1 MAGRIKDEDVKA
13 VRDAVPI
20 DAVVSEYLQLKNA
33 GGGNLKGL
41 CPFHDEKSPSFQVS
55 PSKGLYH
62 CLAGETRVLTWDGV
76 REIRELAGG
85 SHRVLTRSGNWYE
98 APFRSFGTQALLKV
112 TLGRNGQ
119 RKEIFA
125 TAEHRWFVRS
135 GTNRYNTREVVTKD
149 LKPEHRLSYVFP
161 GSRVQQTTPSPFGIA
176 HGITF
181 GDGTLN
187 DTGSMAQLDP
197 VKDAEL
203 LRWFPNSTI
212 VESPRQIV
220 VHHLPKFFKSL
231 PPLDESVPYLYGWLA
246 GYVAADGHVA
256 EDGTVSLN
264 CASRETLEY
273 VRTVATRLGIGTYGI
288 TQQTREGFP
297 GREPSAIF
305 RVHFIHEDLTEE
317 FFLNSGHRK
326 RYLDSAKQLVRRGWT
341 VKSVEPT
348 DRVEE
353 VYCATVE
360 QGAAFVLEDNI
371 LTGNCFGCGEGGDT
385 LAFVMKVD
393 HLSFTEAVER
403 LAGQAGITLRYEE
416 GSHVPGRQQGER
428 IRLVEA
434 HKAAALFYVEQ
445 LGGAEAEIGR
455 RFLAERGFDQA
466 AAEHFGVGYAP
477 AGWDHLV
484 RFLRGKGFSDKELIT
499 AGLASESRRGGAIDR
514 FRGRLI
520 WPIRD
525 ITGEVIGFG
534 ARKLRDDDQ
543 GPKYL
548 NTSETP
554 LYRKSQVL
562 YGIDLAKKEIARTGR
577 AVVVEGY
584 TDVMACHLAGVT
596 TAIATCGTSFG
607 GDHIKILRRLLMD
620 NSGAEVV
627 FTFDGDEAGQK
638 AALRAFEDD
647 QKFAAET
654 SIAIT
659 PGGMDP
665 CELRL
670 AEGDAAVQRLIEGR
684 TPLFAF
690 ALRSIVARYNLDTDE
705 GRVAAVDAAVAVVAA
720 IKNQALR
727 DRYAIRLVGMAG
739 IASQSEEQSVIR
751 RVRAM
756 ARARAAGGGS
766 TTGRP
771 EYGRQGGGGYQSGGY
786 AGGGQGS
793 AAPAQN
799 AARGPR
805 LDLRS
810 PAHRV
815 ERELLKLA
823 LQYPKLVSPA
833 FDAYGEDEFT
843 GPPYIAV
850 RRVIS
855 EAGGV
860 EQADGD
866 YLVRVRDAA
875 PDDSVRMMVTELA
888 VEPVMHKSP
897 EFYAGQ
903 VLVDVRLNAVK
914 RRVAQVQATIAR
926 LDAQGVPDGVP
937 EVAAAQSELWALQQY
952 GQRLRELGAAGL

>member
-1 MAGRIKDEDVKA
+1 MKA

-20 DAVVSEYLQLKNA
+20 DAVVAEYLQLKNA

-62 CLAGETRVLTWDGV
+62 
-76 REIRELAGG
+76 
-85 SHRVLTRSGNWYE
+85 
-98 APFRSFGTQALLKV
+98 
-112 TLGRNGQ
+112 
-119 RKEIFA
+119 
-125 TAEHRWFVRS
+125 
-135 GTNRYNTREVVTKD
+135 
-149 LKPEHRLSYVFP
+149 
-161 GSRVQQTTPSPFGIA
+161 
-176 HGITF
+176 
-181 GDGTLN
+181 
-187 DTGSMAQLDP
+187 
-197 VKDAEL
+197 
-203 LRWFPNSTI
+203 
-212 VESPRQIV
+212 
-220 VHHLPKFFKSL
+220 
-231 PPLDESVPYLYGWLA
+231 
-246 GYVAADGHVA
+246 
-256 EDGTVSLN
+256 
-264 CASRETLEY
+264 
-273 VRTVATRLGIGTYGI
+273 
-288 TQQTREGFP
+288 
-297 GREPSAIF
+297 
-305 RVHFIHEDLTEE
+305 
-317 FFLNSGHRK
+317 
-326 RYLDSAKQLVRRGWT
+326 
-341 VKSVEPT
+341 
-348 DRVEE
+348 
-353 VYCATVE
+353 
-360 QGAAFVLEDNI
+360 
-371 LTGNCFGCGEGGDT
+371 CFGCGEGGDT

-416 GSHVPGRQQGER
+416 GGHVPGRQQGER

-434 HKAAALFYVEQ
+434 HRAAAAFYVEQ

-455 RFLAERGFDQA
+455 KFLAARGFDQA
-466 AAEHFGVGYAP
+466 AAEHFGVGYSP

-484 RFLRGKGFSDKELIT
+484 RFLRGKGFSDKEMIT
-499 AGLASESRRGGAIDR
+499 AGLALESRRGGAIDR
-514 FRGRLI
+514 FRGRLV

-620 NSGAEVV
+620 NAASEVV

-654 SIAIT
+654 SIAVT

-665 CELRL
+665 CDLRL
-670 AEGDAAVQRLIEGR
+670 AEGDAAVQRLIDGR

-690 ALRSIVARYNLDTDE
+690 ALRSIVSRYNLDTDE
-705 GRVAAVDAAVAVVAA
+705 GRVAAVDAAVPVVAA

-739 IASQSEEQSVIR
+739 IGSQAEEQSMIR

-756 ARARAAGGGS
+756 SRARAAGGGS
-766 TTGRP
+766 TSGRP
-771 EYGRQGGGGYQSGGY
+771 DY
-786 AGGGQGS
+786 ARRPDPGS
-793 AAPAQN
+793 ERRPAGAPAQN
-799 AARGPR
+799 VPRGPR

-823 LQYPKLVSPA
+823 LQYPALVSPA

-843 GPPYIAV
+843 GPPYVEV
-850 RRVIS
+850 RRVI
-855 EAGGV
+855 AAVGGV
-860 EQADGD
+860 EQADAE
-866 YLVRVRDAA
+866 YLTRVREAA
-875 PDDSVRMMVTELA
+875 PDDTVRMMVTELA
-888 VEPVMHKSP
+888 VEPVMHKAP
-897 EFYAGQ
+897 EFYAGE
-903 VLVDVRLNAVK
+903 VLVRVRMLAVE
-914 RRVAQVQATIAR
+914 RRVAQVHATQAR
-926 LDAQGVPDGVP
+926 LTAQGVPPDAP
-937 EVAAAQSELWALQQY
+937 EVTAALGELWALQQY
-952 GQRLRELGAAGL
+952 GQRLREQGAAAL

>member
-1 MAGRIKDEDVKA
+1 MKA

-20 DAVVSEYLQLKNA
+20 DAVVSDYLQLKNA

-62 CLAGETRVLTWDGV
+62 C
-76 REIRELAGG
+76 
-85 SHRVLTRSGNWYE
+85 
-98 APFRSFGTQALLKV
+98 
-112 TLGRNGQ
+112 
-119 RKEIFA
+119 
-125 TAEHRWFVRS
+125 
-135 GTNRYNTREVVTKD
+135 
-149 LKPEHRLSYVFP
+149 
-161 GSRVQQTTPSPFGIA
+161 
-176 HGITF
+176 
-181 GDGTLN
+181 
-187 DTGSMAQLDP
+187 
-197 VKDAEL
+197 
-203 LRWFPNSTI
+203 
-212 VESPRQIV
+212 
-220 VHHLPKFFKSL
+220 
-231 PPLDESVPYLYGWLA
+231 
-246 GYVAADGHVA
+246 
-256 EDGTVSLN
+256 
-264 CASRETLEY
+264 
-273 VRTVATRLGIGTYGI
+273 
-288 TQQTREGFP
+288 
-297 GREPSAIF
+297 
-305 RVHFIHEDLTEE
+305 
-317 FFLNSGHRK
+317 
-326 RYLDSAKQLVRRGWT
+326 
-341 VKSVEPT
+341 
-348 DRVEE
+348 
-353 VYCATVE
+353 
-360 QGAAFVLEDNI
+360 
-371 LTGNCFGCGEGGDT
+371 FGCGEGGDT
-385 LAFVMKVD
+385 LGFVMKVD

-403 LAGQAGITLRYEE
+403 LAARAGITLRYEE

-434 HKAAALFYVEQ
+434 HRAAAAYYLEQ
-445 LGGAEAEIGR
+445 MGSAEAEIGR
-455 RFLAERGFDQA
+455 AFLAGRGFDRA

-484 RFLRGKGFSDKELIT
+484 RHLRGKGFTDKELIT

-534 ARKLRDDDQ
+534 ARKLREDDQ

-548 NTSETP
+548 NTPETP

-596 TAIATCGTSFG
+596 TAIATCGTAFAG
-607 GDHIKILRRLLMD
+607 EHIKILRRLLMD
-620 NSGAEVV
+620 NSTAEVV

-670 AEGDAAVQRLIEGR
+670 ADGDAAVQRLIEGR

-690 ALRSIVARYNLDTDE
+690 ALRSIVSRYNLDTDE
-705 GRVAAVDAAVAVVAA
+705 GRVAAVDAAVPVVAA

-739 IASQSEEQSVIR
+739 MATQAEEQSIIR
-751 RVRAM
+751 RVRAL
-756 ARARAAGGGS
+756 ARARASGGSGPAGPERYAGGPYGGS
-766 TTGRP
+766 FGGPPGGPQGAARA
-771 EYGRQGGGGYQSGGY
+771 QGGGVQ
-786 AGGGQGS
+786 
-793 AAPAQN
+793 APPAP
-799 AARGPR
+799 RGPR

-823 LQYPKLVSPA
+823 LQFPALVAPA

-843 GPPYIAV
+843 GPPYAAV
-850 RRVIS
+850 RRAIA
-855 EAGGV
+855 EAGGT
-860 EQADGD
+860 EFADGD
-866 YLVRVRDAA
+866 YLLRVREAA
-875 PDDSVRMMVTELA
+875 PDDSVRGMVTELA
-888 VEPVMHKSP
+888 VEPVMHKVP
-897 EFYAGQ
+897 EIYAGE
-903 VLVDVRLNAVK
+903 VLVRVRLLAVD
-914 RRVAQVQATIAR
+914 RRIAQVHATLAR
-926 LDAQGVPDGVP
+926 LAAQGLPPDAP
-937 EVAAAQSELWALQQY
+937 DASAAHSELWALQQY
-952 GQRLRELGAAGL
+952 AQRLRTQGAAAL